1 MAGTC
6 SGLRI
11 QRPSRQ
17 AAMHTRA
24 PGSTAGWLVVTQPS
38 CAKPYQQG
46 VQDGVCSEPQRHVM
60 NKDMTR

>member
-1 MAGTC
+1 MGWTAGTC

-24 PGSTAGWLVVTQPS
+24 PGSIAGWLVVTQPS
-38 CAKPYQQG
+38 CARPYQLG
-46 VQDGVCSEPQRHVM
+46 VQGDAKS
-60 NKDMTR
+60 

>member
-38 CAKPYQQG
+38 CARPYQYG
-46 VQDGVCSEPQRHVM
+46 VQGRVCSEVKCRSLKR
-60 NKDMTR
+60 NITS